1 MTSSQFYDYWPKTS
15 LINHYAASTAPQSLM
30 VESVQERRITV
41 SWRTPLMPNGV
52 ISHYM
57 VSSRLPK
64 SFSSALNHLCIIYY
78 CTLQLTAIG
87 SKPLY
92 DTEFSDKQFKNVS
105 NTNEDM
111 MMTDLEGLTP
121 GTLYVITVLAV
132 NGAGRGE
139 STSDNAMTLNGT
151 V

>member
-1 MTSSQFYDYWPKTS
+1 MY
-15 LINHYAASTAPQSLM
+15 H
-30 VESVQERRITV
+30 
-41 SWRTPLMPNGV
+41 
-52 ISHYM
+52 
-57 VSSRLPK
+57 
-64 SFSSALNHLCIIYY
+64 IYRA
-78 CTLQLTAIG
+78 LQLTAIG

-105 NTNEDM
+105 NTNENM

-132 NGAGRGE
+132 NGADMGA
-139 STSDNAMTLNGT
+139 TASDSAMTMNGT